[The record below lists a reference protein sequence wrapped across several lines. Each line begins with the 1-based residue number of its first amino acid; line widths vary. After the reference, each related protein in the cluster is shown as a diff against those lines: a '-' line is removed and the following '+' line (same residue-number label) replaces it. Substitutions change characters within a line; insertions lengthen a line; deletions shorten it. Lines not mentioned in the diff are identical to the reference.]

1 MKKVI
6 MNLLGF
12 ACLTPKAYFPVFHV
26 KHDGPT
32 RADVFCTIVCIA
44 GFGFALYAMLCYPI

>member
-6 MNLLGF
+6 LNLLGF
-12 ACLTPKAYFPVFHV
+12 ACLAPKAYFPVFHV

-32 RADVFCTIVCIA
+32 RADVFCTVVTIA
-44 GFGFALYAMLCYPI
+44 GFGFAIYALLCYPV